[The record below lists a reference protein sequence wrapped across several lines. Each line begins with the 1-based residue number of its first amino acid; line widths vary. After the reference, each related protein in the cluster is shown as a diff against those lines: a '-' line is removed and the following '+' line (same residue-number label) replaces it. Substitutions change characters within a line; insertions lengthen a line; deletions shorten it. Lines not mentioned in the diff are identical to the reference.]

1 MSVPTLSGG
10 EGNIFAGWTSVHVSP
25 SLDDLPGFHSL
36 DVLYSSPAS
45 VILVPFLLPITL
57 PIFQFSLSELLQFSP
72 KEGPFQLYRQEQ
84 YRMCQRKEVYT
95 CQSSQWLFLLGV
107 GTCKEFRPARYKGP
121 ALWKRERG
129 S

>member
-45 VILVPFLLPITL
+45 VILVPFLLPIPL

-72 KEGPFQLYRQEQ
+72 KEGSLSVVQTGAVQDVSE
-84 YRMCQRKEVYT
+84 
-95 CQSSQWLFLLGV
+95 
-107 GTCKEFRPARYKGP
+107 
-121 ALWKRERG
+121 ERG
-129 S
+129 LHLSKFTMALLARGWYL